1 MRFAKCRK
9 TPAHRNEAGRQSDCS
24 LGFGR
29 LLVQKDAL
37 CNAHFSG
44 GIWSKA
50 ATVRGAAAILT
61 AMMDVAVR
69 QVAAAG
75 CGAMAAAIVAVME
88 AVATCVGDVRK
99 KKRERSCSR
108 AKHPTARGERMLG
121 GLNAKHFD
129 KLSP

>member
-9 TPAHRNEAGRQSDCS
+9 TPAHRNEARRQRDCF

-37 CNAHFSG
+37 CSPHFSAG
-44 GIWSKA
+44 LWSKA
-50 ATVRGAAAILT
+50 ATVSGAAAILT

-88 AVATCVGDVRK
+88 AVTTCVGDVRK
-99 KKRERSCSR
+99 KSKMSVR
-108 AKHPTARGERMLG
+108 
-121 GLNAKHFD
+121 
-129 KLSP
+129 